1 MTEPRDCKH
10 GRLARSCEICELEN
24 ELAIADELREKMASI
39 LTRSVNAIRGEPE
52 TLHIHS
58 WHDLPELIDEVKVDL
73 LEALL
78 DSQKANDT
86 ITRLQGEARVMLDL
100 LSEALGIIDTIEL
113 ESATESEY
121 MDAIKTE
128 IKEVLVAKA
137 GRPA

>member
-1 MTEPRDCKH
+1 MTNNLNFRLTTPKH
-10 GRLARSCEICELEN
+10 SSISASTNDDALN
-24 ELAIADELREKMASI
+24 AD
-39 LTRSVNAIRGEPE
+39 LTRSVNAVRGEPE
-52 TLHIHS
+52 TLHRHS

-128 IKEVLVAKA
+128 IKAVLVAKA

>member
-1 MTEPRDCKH
+1 MSNMPILETADALIDRLREEPRGPLCD
-10 GRLARSCEICELEN
+10 
-24 ELAIADELREKMASI
+24 
-39 LTRSVNAIRGEPE
+39 
-52 TLHIHS
+52 
-58 WHDLPELIDEVKVDL
+58 
-73 LEALL
+73 
-78 DSQKANDT
+78 KAADT
-86 ITRLQGEARVMLDL
+86 IAHLQGEARVMLDL